1 MCGQDG
7 KLVPICPNG
16 HFMHLECLKGWVKNT
31 AEPSCPECRDP
42 YLTEMKAF
50 FEDNPYEYQPPSPG
64 PVPNPFDFA
73 TQGRPNSMGV
83 MNQLMANVY
92 MQQQH
97 APPRMVTTTRTTQN
111 FPVPGGYMHVETVRR
126 GQTSAPPPLFQP
138 RRFRRPTTHPGRPPG
153 VPPPSG
159 GPVVYRPHSRY
170 VLPPPSQRGID
181 PRYSRDRARIDR
193 TPFGRDSRDHE
204 RV

>member
-1 MCGQDG
+1 
-7 KLVPICPNG
+7 
-16 HFMHLECLKGWVKNT
+16 MHLECLKGWVTNT

-50 FEDNPYEYQPPSPG
+50 FDDNPYVYQPPSPG
-64 PVPNPFDFA
+64 PAPNPFDFA
-73 TQGRPNSMGV
+73 TQQPMNPIGV

-97 APPRMVTTTRTTQN
+97 APPRARIDRTSRDRVVTTTRTTQN

-126 GQTSAPPPLFQP
+126 GQTATAPPLLQP
-138 RRFRRPTTHPGRPPG
+138 RRFRRTTTHPGRPPG
-153 VPPPSG
+153 GPPSIG
-159 GPVVYRPHSRY
+159 GPLLYHPHTRY
-170 VLPPPSQRGID
+170 VLPPPPARVD
-181 PRYSRDRARIDR
+181 PRLLRREDRARID
-193 TPFGRDSRDHE
+193 HE